1 MLVIVGLVVFITF
14 IGIGIIV
21 PLFPFFGERIGASPE
36 TITLAVA
43 VGAFGQLIST
53 PFWGWLS
60 DRIGRKPVLLLSLL
74 GSTLA
79 NVLLAYADTLPTL
92 LFSRLVAGLMSGI
105 IAVAFAAA
113 SDVTVGE
120 QRAKA
125 MGRIGACFS
134 FGFMMGPALGGL
146 LAGENPASTDYFG
159 IAMMAAGL
167 DVLALVLAVLFLRE
181 THPAGERSGAPMFD
195 RQLARRSLQHP
206 VLMKMCLAN
215 LLFAGSFA
223 VIDSMLPLFGNRV
236 HGLSP
241 VQIGYMFT
249 FMGLMSTLVQAFAVG
264 RVSARFGVFSSVI
277 AGLALFGVGQMF
289 IAVSGSSATMVVGG
303 FCIAAGF
310 AIFNAPA
317 STIVTTAVSPT
328 ERGTVLGIFQGAGN
342 VGRTLTP
349 LYSGWLFTAIGPAA
363 PFVGASL
370 IMVPAIGALWRA
382 RRAAEL
388 TTST

>member
-1 MLVIVGLVVFITF
+1 
-14 IGIGIIV
+14 
-21 PLFPFFGERIGASPE
+21 
-36 TITLAVA
+36 
-43 VGAFGQLIST
+43 
-53 PFWGWLS
+53 
-60 DRIGRKPVLLLSLL
+60 
-74 GSTLA
+74 
-79 NVLLAYADTLPTL
+79 
-92 LFSRLVAGLMSGI
+92 
-105 IAVAFAAA
+105 
-113 SDVTVGE
+113 
-120 QRAKA
+120 
-125 MGRIGACFS
+125 
-134 FGFMMGPALGGL
+134 
-146 LAGENPASTDYFG
+146 
-159 IAMMAAGL
+159 
-167 DVLALVLAVLFLRE
+167 
-181 THPAGERSGAPMFD
+181 
-195 RQLARRSLQHP
+195 
-206 VLMKMCLAN
+206 
-215 LLFAGSFA
+215 
-223 VIDSMLPLFGNRV
+223 
-236 HGLSP
+236 
-241 VQIGYMFT
+241 
-249 FMGLMSTLVQAFAVG
+249 
-264 RVSARFGVFSSVI
+264 VFSSVI

>member
-1 MLVIVGLVVFITF
+1 MLVIVGVVVFITF

-53 PFWGWLS
+53 PYWGWLS
-60 DRIGRKPVLLLSLL
+60 DRIGRKPVLLLSLA

-79 NVLLAYADTLPTL
+79 NVLLAYADSLTTL
-92 LFSRLVAGLMSGI
+92 LLSRLVAGLMSGI
-105 IAVAFAAA
+105 IAVAFASVA
-113 SDVTVGE
+113 DVTSGDR
-120 QRAKA
+120 RAKA

-159 IAMMAAGL
+159 IAMMAAAL
-167 DVLALVLAVLFLRE
+167 DVLALLLAAVFLRE
-181 THPAGERSGAPMFD
+181 THPPEQRSQAPMFD
-195 RQLARRSLQHP
+195 RDLARRSLQHP

-236 HGLSP
+236 HGLTP
-241 VQIGYMFT
+241 VQIGYLFT

-264 RVSARFGVFSSVI
+264 RVAARIGVFGSVT
-277 AGLALFGVGQMF
+277 AGLALFGIGQMF
-289 IAVSGSSATMVVGG
+289 IAVSESTVWMVAGG

-317 STIVTTAVSPT
+317 STIVTTAVAPA

-349 LYSGWLFTAIGPAA
+349 LYSGWLFTAVGPAA

-370 IMVPAIGALWRA
+370 IMVPALGALWRA
-382 RRAAEL
+382 RRAAGV
-388 TTST
+388 TASS

>member
-1 MLVIVGLVVFITF
+1 
-14 IGIGIIV
+14 
-21 PLFPFFGERIGASPE
+21 
-36 TITLAVA
+36 
-43 VGAFGQLIST
+43 
-53 PFWGWLS
+53 
-60 DRIGRKPVLLLSLL
+60 
-74 GSTLA
+74 
-79 NVLLAYADTLPTL
+79 
-92 LFSRLVAGLMSGI
+92 
-105 IAVAFAAA
+105 
-113 SDVTVGE
+113 
-120 QRAKA
+120 
-125 MGRIGACFS
+125 
-134 FGFMMGPALGGL
+134 
-146 LAGENPASTDYFG
+146 
-159 IAMMAAGL
+159 MMAAGL